1 MSKCNTVLTQHLEF
15 KTSCTTD
22 EVIFFLLLKMIQSLF
37 RPFYDSATELTNRLR
52 LSDTL
57 KAEILRD
64 FQDCLYNS
72 NSYIQPFNSAI
83 EVCADGEDLHI
94 VLHAKKVP
102 PKNGHTRT
110 YNLPTGSEIAA
121 LLPGDQSG
129 N

>member
-1 MSKCNTVLTQHLEF
+1 MSKCNKVLTQHLEF
-15 KTSCTTD
+15 KASCTTD
-22 EVIFFLLLKMIQSLF
+22 EVIFFLLLKSLF
-37 RPFYDSATELTNRLR
+37 RSFYDSATELTNRLR

-57 KAEILRD
+57 KSEILRD

-72 NSYIQPFNSAI
+72 NSYIQPFKSAI
-83 EVCADGEDLHI
+83 EVCAEGEDLHI
-94 VLHAKKVP
+94 VLQAKKVP